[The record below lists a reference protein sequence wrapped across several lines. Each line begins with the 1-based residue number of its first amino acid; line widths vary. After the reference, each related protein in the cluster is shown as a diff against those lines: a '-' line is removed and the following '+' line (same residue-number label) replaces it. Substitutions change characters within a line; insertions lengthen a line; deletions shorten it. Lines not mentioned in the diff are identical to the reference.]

1 MNEEELKDLLD
12 KTKLPQHIAIIM
24 DGNGRWADRLGVSRN
39 EGHRAGIESVKAAVE
54 LCGEL
59 KIPILTLY
67 TFSTENWKRPIMEV
81 ITLMRLLKEQ
91 LRKQTSELN
100 KNNVQLRVIGNIE
113 ELPRKII
120 REIERSITAT
130 KDNNGLILNM
140 AINYGSRQEMLRAMR
155 SVIND
160 IRNSKIKADALDENL
175 FAQYLYTK
183 DLPDPDLLIRTSG
196 EMRISNFL
204 LWQLAY
210 SEIYITDVLWPD
222 FRKKDLLI
230 ALLDYQRRERR
241 FGAVNINQ

>member
-183 DLPDPDLLIRTSG
+183 SLPDPDLLIRTSG

>member
-155 SVIND
+155 TVIND